1 MQTDDPRRGLSVTY
15 ASDGDTTYTMRCT
28 IESWR
33 CVHCSAEATERGL
46 ILHYAECPMVPP
58 KPPWV
63 LDVDCE
69 AQIVSAKRGEEE
81 V

>member
-1 MQTDDPRRGLSVTY
+1 MTTDPQRGLAVTY

-33 CVHCSAEATERGL
+33 CVHCTAEAQTQGR
-46 ILHYAECPMVPP
+46 ILHYRGCPM
-58 KPPWV
+58 
-63 LDVDCE
+63 LDGDCE